1 MKLALL
7 IVQVLCFIA
16 MIILYRKSRNYYDTV
31 DALALTDTDDALRT
45 LEKAHKL
52 SVVAFIFGFLGFAIG
67 PINIF
72 LL

>member
-52 SVVAFIFGFLGFAIG
+52 SVVAFFCGFLGFAIG